1 MIVSFSV
8 SNFRSFLAEETLS
21 LIASKRLSAPNS
33 GHDHHTMPI
42 PNSDERV
49 LRMALIYGANG
60 AGKSNLFKAL
70 RYVERVALRPSKR
83 NAGTKRE
90 AFQFRPKSDLP
101 STFDLQFIT
110 NDKLYRFGFKV
121 DDVRITE
128 EWLVEVIGNQERI
141 IYERITDSS
150 GKVKIEGKELKSTGK
165 KLAALATIGGP
176 QNQSFLSTI
185 NVTLDASDIGDEL
198 PGILKWFK
206 HTLDMVAPNESYASL
221 GHKLNKDSNFLTFA
235 GEFLKSS
242 STGVDYLSAQKTE
255 ISEDELRSML
265 PKQIIEQLIDKL
277 NEKEGEVGIVCLP
290 NGSELLLEKTSENH
304 FYKLVVQAA
313 HQPESGELYQLDIS
327 DESDGTRRLL
337 DLIPILHKLR
347 NGNENAV
354 YFIDEIDRSMHP
366 MLVWKYL
373 DFFLQSCNS
382 KNSQIIVTTH
392 ESNLLDLE
400 LVRRDEIWFAE
411 KDQELSTKL
420 YSMLDFKVRK
430 DLEIRKHYL
439 QGRFGAIPF
448 LGNIE
453 NLRIGATQ

>member
-21 LIASKRLSAPNS
+21 LIASKRLSAS
-33 GHDHHTMPI
+33 QSEHDLHTMPI

-49 LRMALIYGANG
+49 LRMAVIYGANG

-70 RYVERVALRPSKR
+70 RYVERVALRSSKR

-90 AFQFRPKSDLP
+90 AFHFRTKSELP
-101 STFDLQFIT
+101 STFDLQFIA
-110 NDKLYRFGFKV
+110 NNKLYRFGFKA

-150 GKVKIEGKELKSTGK
+150 GKVEIEAKELKAIGK

-176 QNQSFLSTI
+176 QNQSFLATI
-185 NVTLDASDIGDEL
+185 NITLDSSDIGDEL
-198 PGILKWFK
+198 LGILKWFK
-206 HTLDMVAPNESYASL
+206 HTLDMVAPDESYASL
-221 GHKLNKDSNFLTFA
+221 GHELNNDSNFLKFA

-242 STGVDYLSAQKTE
+242 STGVDFLSAQKTE

-265 PKQIIEQLIDKL
+265 PKQLVEQLIDTL
-277 NEKEGEVGIVCLP
+277 NEKEGELGIVRLP
-290 NGSELLLEKTSENH
+290 NGSDLVLEKTSENH

-347 NGNENAV
+347 NENAV

-373 DFFLQSCNS
+373 DFFLHSCNN

-400 LVRRDEIWFAE
+400 LVRRDEIWFTE

-420 YSMLDFKVRK
+420 YSMMDFKVRK

-453 NLRIGATQ
+453 NLRIEAAR